1 MSVINVKE
9 SFKDRTAGFW
19 IGFGAGCFML
29 IVTVVLMALY
39 YSDNVFYHPDDRD
52 KVRMA
57 WLFVFLFA
65 GAVCQLFTVFTDLK
79 FARLLPVVLY
89 ALGLGMYFYLA
100 MFPIADAVTG
110 VQFFGGNV
118 GNTVLFLVLIAVGTV
133 AEVASCF
140 MSQRKIS

>member
-1 MSVINVKE
+1 M
-9 SFKDRTAGFW
+9 
-19 IGFGAGCFML
+19 
-29 IVTVVLMALY
+29 
-39 YSDNVFYHPDDRD
+39 
-52 KVRMA
+52 
-57 WLFVFLFA
+57 
-65 GAVCQLFTVFTDLK
+65 QLFTVFTDLK